1 MVFIVQGTRNP
12 KLRQTTP
19 IMVLLGEQNA
29 TFALPCA
36 DRVYVLEHARIVW
49 EGNPAVSQPKPARVI
64 CNSCHPG
71 FPRNRPSCDAGLGSA
86 AEARSTKT
94 TSPRRGETWL
104 IPQIAMLPS
113 AAIKIAGQS
122 AGGSCA
128 RGYNPAP

>member
-19 IMVLLGEQNA
+19 ITVLLGEQNV

-49 EGNPAVSQPKPARVI
+49 EGNPGRSARVI

-71 FPRNRPSCDAGLGSA
+71 FPRNRPLCDAGLGSA
-86 AEARSTKT
+86 AEARDDNQSTPWR
-94 TSPRRGETWL
+94 SPAHPSNRHAAVRRL
-104 IPQIAMLPS
+104 K
-113 AAIKIAGQS
+113 KIAGQS

>member
-19 IMVLLGEQNA
+19 ITVLLGEQNV

-49 EGNPAVSQPKPARVI
+49 EGNPGRSARVI

-71 FPRNRPSCDAGLGSA
+71 FPRNRPLCDAGLGSA
-86 AEARSTKT
+86 AEARAMI
-94 TSPRRGETWL
+94 TSPRRGEARL
-104 IPQIAMLPS
+104 IPQIAMPPS
-113 AAIKIAGQS
+113 AA
-122 AGGSCA
+122 
-128 RGYNPAP
+128 